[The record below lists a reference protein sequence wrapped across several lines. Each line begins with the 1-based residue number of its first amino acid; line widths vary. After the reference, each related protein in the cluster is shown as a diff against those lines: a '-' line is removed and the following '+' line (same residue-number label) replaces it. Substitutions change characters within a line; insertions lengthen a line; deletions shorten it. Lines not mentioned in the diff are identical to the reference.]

1 MMPRVEVRL
10 FGHLRSYM
18 PVPEAP
24 SATVFV
30 PEGGTLGD
38 LLEQMDVPPEDPKIL
53 LVNGV
58 HAGRDRRLAEG
69 DRVSV
74 FPPIAGG

>member
-1 MMPRVEVRL
+1 VEVRL

-18 PVPEAP
+18 PLAGAE
-24 SATVFV
+24 SASAVL
-30 PEGGTLGD
+30 PEGGTVGD
-38 LLEQMDVPPEDPKIL
+38 LLDQLKVPPGDPKII
-53 LVNGV
+53 LVNGI
-58 HAGRDRRLAEG
+58 HAGRDHLLAEG

>member
-1 MMPRVEVRL
+1 MPRVEVRL

-18 PVPEAP
+18 PVPGAP
-24 SATVFV
+24 SATVAIA
-30 PEGGTLGD
+30 EGGTLGD
-38 LLEQMDVPPEDPKIL
+38 LLEQLNIPPSDPKIL

-58 HAGRDRRLAEG
+58 HAGRDERLSEG

>member
-10 FGHLRSYM
+10 FGNLRSYM
-18 PVPEAP
+18 PVPGAQ
-24 SATVFV
+24 SAVV
-30 PEGGTLGD
+30 VVSEGASLGD
-38 LLEQMDVPPEDPKIL
+38 LLEQLNIPQGDPKIL
-53 LVNGV
+53 LINGI
-58 HAGRDRRLAEG
+58 HAERDHRLSEG